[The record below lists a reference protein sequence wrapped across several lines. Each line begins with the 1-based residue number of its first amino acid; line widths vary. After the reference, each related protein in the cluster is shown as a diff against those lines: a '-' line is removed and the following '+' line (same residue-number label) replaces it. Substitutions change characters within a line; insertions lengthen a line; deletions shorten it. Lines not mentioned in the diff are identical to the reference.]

1 MYSILLATP
10 CYGGNL
16 KDGFFTSV
24 IKLKDLC
31 TTYNIKLD
39 VVTISSESLI
49 TRARN
54 YYVAKMLSDQEYT
67 HLLFIDSD
75 ITFKAEAVIR
85 MILANKDIMCGLYP
99 KKGLNWNKIVPY
111 CVKNQESLNVKL
123 MEENTLD
130 YCVNLDPSSSTLQ
143 IVNNLI
149 KVKYAG
155 TGFMMIKRT
164 VLEKMAEEYPETKYV
179 NDVPGYETKENKE
192 CFYALF
198 DTIIDPESKRY
209 LSEDFTF
216 CDRWTKIGG
225 EIYADINIELGHTG
239 SYTFNGNFVKSL
251 NISTDV

>member
-143 IVNNLI
+143 LVNNLI
-149 KVKYAG
+149 K
-155 TGFMMIKRT
+155 
-164 VLEKMAEEYPETKYV
+164 EK
-179 NDVPGYETKENKE
+179 
-192 CFYALF
+192 FL
-198 DTIIDPESKRY
+198 
-209 LSEDFTF
+209 
-216 CDRWTKIGG
+216 
-225 EIYADINIELGHTG
+225 
-239 SYTFNGNFVKSL
+239 L
-251 NISTDV
+251 NNL